1 MIKILGQLEENIDSD
16 YYDFDL
22 NDENNPDGYSEG
34 LWSDGK
40 RLMLNP
46 NYMEV
51 NNDWA
56 VLKRD
61 LSSNSLRCILGF
73 FRQMRCYNI
82 PEYYD
87 IPREPIEDDEDN

>member
-16 YYDFDL
+16 YYDFEL
-22 NDENNPDGYSEG
+22 NGENKPDGYSDG

-46 NYMEV
+46 NYMEI
-51 NNDWA
+51 DYEWA

-61 LSSNSLRCILGF
+61 LSGDSLRAILGF
-73 FRQMRCYNI
+73 LRRTGCYNI
-82 PEYYD
+82 PNIMD
-87 IPREPIEDDEDN
+87 IPREPIEN